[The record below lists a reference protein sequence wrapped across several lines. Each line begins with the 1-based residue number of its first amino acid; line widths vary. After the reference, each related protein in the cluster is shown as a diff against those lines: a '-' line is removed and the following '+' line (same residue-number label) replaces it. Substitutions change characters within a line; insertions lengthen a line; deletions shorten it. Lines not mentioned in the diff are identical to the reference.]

1 MNEDFHSGILEEGEQ
16 IKEAIDQVMKDRG
29 LIKPEEVKARY
40 KIEVHFGKDRS
51 ISAIKPSTGAI
62 LIWESGKEFHGGG
75 DDKMYW
81 CGWDD
86 CNKPIRSSAMAEFH
100 LVCPHCQRE
109 NFLDPLSKKQH
120 VDEVKRRGQPVRSF
134 QAMPCIV
141 GEKLFKLAPKK
152 LAALLAKTWY
162 DLDCDADIYAKYH
175 PLDIRRRPETHGIV
189 ETIDGIQRAREKRSL
204 MIYPLKN
211 ILKDTSAGADLE
223 VRLLAFVTA

>member
-1 MNEDFHSGILEEGEQ
+1 MNDGGHVYEEGEQ
-16 IKEAIDQVMKDRG
+16 VKEAITQIMKDRG

-51 ISAIKPSTGAI
+51 ISALKPSTGAV
-62 LIWESGKEFHGGG
+62 LIWESGKELHGGG

-81 CGWDD
+81 CGYDD
-86 CNKPIRSSAMAEFH
+86 CNKPIRSTAMGAFH

-109 NFLDPLSKKQH
+109 NFLDQISKDQH
-120 VDEVKRRGQPVRSF
+120 IAAVRKRGQSTRQF

-141 GEKLFKLAPKK
+141 GEKFFKLPPKK
-152 LAALLAKTWY
+152 LASLLAKTWY
-162 DLDCDADIYAKYH
+162 NLDCDADIYAKYH

-189 ETIDGIQRAREKRSL
+189 ETVDGIQKAREKRAL

-211 ILKDTSAGADLE
+211 ILKDTAAGADLE